1 MNLPKSNQSLPNL
14 IGRIT
19 SYSLAFLL
27 ASLVSAS
34 ALGQLPNQSKSSPLN
49 YLARFHGI
57 GYSDGYHACPNNQ
70 CPPNRSWAKPVSFS
84 SFYGEP
90 TPPPGTR
97 FHRPAPSYSVYQSY
111 THGGE
116 MMVHPPTVQPS
127 QHSPTMQLAPSPSM
141 NSTPDYP
148 SAIPS
153 HSILLQNDAP
163 AGSPPSM
170 SNPGR
175 AEPWGAD
182 PDELIPP
189 PQPSRAPQ
197 QTRRAIPG
205 TTRPYHAN
213 LPTATM
219 GR

>member
-1 MNLPKSNQSLPNL
+1 MKLPKSRLSVSKLP
-14 IGRIT
+14 GRFT
-19 SYSLAFLL
+19 TYSLTLLLTSL
-27 ASLVSAS
+27 ASTSAF
-34 ALGQLPNQSKSSPLN
+34 GQLPNQSKSSPLN

-57 GYSDGYHACPNNQ
+57 GYSDGYHSCPTNQ
-70 CPPNRSWAKPVSFS
+70 CPPNRSWAKPASFS

-97 FHRPAPSYSVYQSY
+97 FQRPAPSYSVYQSY
-111 THGGE
+111 THGEE
-116 MMVHPPTVQPS
+116 MMVHPPASQPS
-127 QHSPTMQLAPSPSM
+127 QHAPAMQLAPPPSM
-141 NSTPDYP
+141 HPTPYNS

-153 HSILLQNDAP
+153 HSILLQNDSP

-197 QTRRAIPG
+197 QTRRAVPG

-213 LPTATM
+213 LPTSTM

>member
-1 MNLPKSNQSLPNL
+1 MKLPKSNLSRSKLP
-14 IGRIT
+14 RRFT
-19 SYSLAFLL
+19 TYSLTLLL

-34 ALGQLPNQSKSSPLN
+34 AFGQLPNQSKSSPLN

-57 GYSDGYHACPNNQ
+57 GYSDGYHSCPNNQ

-90 TPPPGTR
+90 TPPPGAR

-111 THGGE
+111 NRGEE
-116 MMVHPPTVQPS
+116 MMVHPPTSSPS
-127 QHSPTMQLAPSPSM
+127 QHAPAMQLAPPPSM

-153 HSILLQNDAP
+153 HSILLQNDSP
-163 AGSPPSM
+163 AGSRPSM

-182 PDELIPP
+182 TDELIPP